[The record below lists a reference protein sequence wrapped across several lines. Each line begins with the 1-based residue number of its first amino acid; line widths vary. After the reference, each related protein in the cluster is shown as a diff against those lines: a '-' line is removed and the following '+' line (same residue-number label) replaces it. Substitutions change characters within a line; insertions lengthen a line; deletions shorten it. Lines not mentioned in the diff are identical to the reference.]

1 MELKASLDEQK
12 QLASEMSE
20 TPSVRVL
27 GVHKVILWL
36 RHGHSQVNAATEAAI
51 AAGKDAQKAVTG
63 EMTLDEPLTETGRWQ
78 AESVRQQLIVLQQ
91 QDVLPEVDLVVSSPL
106 KRAVETATLV
116 WPDKEVELLDS
127 LCERQGGHSAYPS
140 KAALQRPESLQ
151 TARGRAQSSY
161 EWLLRRPE
169 MTIAVVS
176 VEPHPSNSSKAG
188 HKWILRE
195 LLDPSKN
202 RALRFSKSSMWNQPF
217 ESFAN
222 CELRAWAMDASKV
235 PGSESLI
242 NSFLRAK
249 DPDQEQA
256 EAFHEQCSFADL
268 GICESLSPPVMP
280 AVADLRP
287 LGTVLSVPTS
297 DVVADPV
304 ASFALGTFV
313 GALMG
318 FFSLFLVLRSF
329 VRNLQT
335 DELDGAKWGSFGGL
349 VMPSFFF
356 QGAADIYNN
365 VRIGADEARKTFQ
378 ETGRFED
385 IYQGIG
391 EAQKEQ
397 VLQGLDALCERFPPS
412 KSRERIFERLKG
424 IANNS
429 RFAASVYDLAL
440 RLQPPMPAVNDIGS
454 ELWLL
459 DENRCTVSGRQPGE
473 GKRPWA
479 NGNAQILIDPQVPAS
494 RLTDATMAH
503 RPLFARVAPE
513 ILAKPTLLCLVKLF
527 DVFQHLDNGRHD
539 QSTFSKVE
547 EDTVDDFIKIVA
559 RTAVMRRA
567 FRYAVDSL
575 GLDLDESE
583 DSSEDSSRSWQK
595 QIRSIWFTR
604 KNGRPCAFEHIFIG
618 NLSEDSDGHP
628 VAGGLHCWLKFYLE
642 ELRGTARYL
651 GYVYNRS
658 PKEALQDHRYISG
671 KFTWEHAGRKLVKE
685 GGGFFDPQ
693 KADLYGWQSWLGARD
708 RGYVKD
714 VVYEG
719 FRYRKVV
726 CHSEEALSTV
736 FSSFLGVGF
745 VDESEYTAHLDRIL
759 SENDLATELPGI
771 LVSEGLAQAE
781 DSELCTASVRF
792 CASRHCHSLGEA
804 LREIRDIFGF
814 SLETTVQE
822 AETDSNLKEVVLDAA
837 EMVERLSA
845 EKMSLSSVNLSFLV
859 DHLKRSGRSG
869 ARLHRPLRM
878 LLTGHPNGAKVAD
891 LIRLLELA
899 EREGGDE
906 TGPSLSERLGI
917 AKQIFAEMKIGA
929 DVRKLFGWLE
939 DYVDLPNQRSR
950 TWEDLLYDLE
960 MDLKGLSA
968 VNAGKDL
975 PSVEPVARLM
985 NFRDAIISLMLQS
998 LLFKKAVLDW
1008 DLKSE
1013 RAYADGPMVAMSELA
1028 VNIFSK
1034 TESLP
1039 YKYRPTALPQ
1049 INGPGP
1055 FTKRPDEKSHR
1066 STAALTML
1074 QCQLLAVLREMQSMG
1089 KGLRNMDFAEKVHM
1103 SGDETGQNPWA
1114 DELGQE
1120 MAKWFERCTQLER
1133 ELHSNKGERENQMEN
1148 KVGELERSV
1157 AVKETANKKLVT
1169 SIHKLEGDVQSLR
1182 YEFVAL
1188 QRERSEV
1195 TEQNN
1200 RIAKESLPVIEKMRT
1215 LVDRSKEA
1223 TERLTKDSAILS
1235 RTFRRQVQET
1245 ERILEEKENISKE
1258 LERAKR
1264 QLQTEKERNEIKEVE
1279 LQKQETLYLRTM
1291 AARKSI
1297 QDSVNEQLEKI
1308 AKVEASMERM
1318 ELDRQE
1324 LLKVMQGKDGHIR
1337 ELEEDLRRAKK
1348 RIAEM
1353 EQQRDMALQEFRRLT
1368 GRILDLSSF
1377 TMVPTI
1383 T

>member
-1 MELKASLDEQK
+1 MPIDQFRLRTVSERNDKVTEDIRLKSQELEKLDNRSVAKTPKEAEARANEAKVWAEKVMELKASLDEQK

-20 TPSVRVL
+20 S
-27 GVHKVILWL
+27 
-36 RHGHSQVNAATEAAI
+36 
-51 AAGKDAQKAVTG
+51 
-63 EMTLDEPLTETGRWQ
+63 
-78 AESVRQQLIVLQQ
+78 
-91 QDVLPEVDLVVSSPL
+91 
-106 KRAVETATLV
+106 
-116 WPDKEVELLDS
+116 
-127 LCERQGGHSAYPS
+127 
-140 KAALQRPESLQ
+140 
-151 TARGRAQSSY
+151 
-161 EWLLRRPE
+161 
-169 MTIAVVS
+169 
-176 VEPHPSNSSKAG
+176 
-188 HKWILRE
+188 
-195 LLDPSKN
+195 
-202 RALRFSKSSMWNQPF
+202 
-217 ESFAN
+217 
-222 CELRAWAMDASKV
+222 
-235 PGSESLI
+235 
-242 NSFLRAK
+242 AK

-256 EAFHEQCSFADL
+256 EAFHEQY
-268 GICESLSPPVMP
+268 
-280 AVADLRP
+280 R
-287 LGTVLSVPTS
+287 
-297 DVVADPV
+297 
-304 ASFALGTFV
+304 
-313 GALMG
+313 
-318 FFSLFLVLRSF
+318 FLV
-329 VRNLQT
+329 
-335 DELDGAKWGSFGGL
+335 
-349 VMPSFFF
+349 
-356 QGAADIYNN
+356 
-365 VRIGADEARKTFQ
+365 
-378 ETGRFED
+378 ET
-385 IYQGIG
+385 
-391 EAQKEQ
+391 
-397 VLQGLDALCERFPPS
+397 
-412 KSRERIFERLKG
+412 LK
-424 IANNS
+424 
-429 RFAASVYDLAL
+429 
-440 RLQPPMPAVNDIGS
+440 
-454 ELWLL
+454 
-459 DENRCTVSGRQPGE
+459 
-473 GKRPWA
+473 
-479 NGNAQILIDPQVPAS
+479 
-494 RLTDATMAH
+494 
-503 RPLFARVAPE
+503 
-513 ILAKPTLLCLVKLF
+513 
-527 DVFQHLDNGRHD
+527 
-539 QSTFSKVE
+539 
-547 EDTVDDFIKIVA
+547 
-559 RTAVMRRA
+559 
-567 FRYAVDSL
+567 
-575 GLDLDESE
+575 
-583 DSSEDSSRSWQK
+583 
-595 QIRSIWFTR
+595 
-604 KNGRPCAFEHIFIG
+604 
-618 NLSEDSDGHP
+618 
-628 VAGGLHCWLKFYLE
+628 
-642 ELRGTARYL
+642 
-651 GYVYNRS
+651 
-658 PKEALQDHRYISG
+658 
-671 KFTWEHAGRKLVKE
+671 
-685 GGGFFDPQ
+685 
-693 KADLYGWQSWLGARD
+693 
-708 RGYVKD
+708 
-714 VVYEG
+714 
-719 FRYRKVV
+719 
-726 CHSEEALSTV
+726 
-736 FSSFLGVGF
+736 
-745 VDESEYTAHLDRIL
+745 
-759 SENDLATELPGI
+759 
-771 LVSEGLAQAE
+771 
-781 DSELCTASVRF
+781 
-792 CASRHCHSLGEA
+792 
-804 LREIRDIFGF
+804 
-814 SLETTVQE
+814 
-822 AETDSNLKEVVLDAA
+822 
-837 EMVERLSA
+837 
-845 EKMSLSSVNLSFLV
+845 
-859 DHLKRSGRSG
+859 
-869 ARLHRPLRM
+869 
-878 LLTGHPNGAKVAD
+878 
-891 LIRLLELA
+891 
-899 EREGGDE
+899 
-906 TGPSLSERLGI
+906 
-917 AKQIFAEMKIGA
+917 A

-950 TWEDLLYDLE
+950 TWEDLLYDVE

-1103 SGDETGQNPWA
+1103 SGDETGQNPSA

-1245 ERILEEKENISKE
+1245 ERILAEKDDISKE

-1308 AKVEASMERM
+1308 AKVEAAMERM

-1353 EQQRDMALQEFRRLT
+1353 EQQRDMALQEFRRVT

>member
-1 MELKASLDEQK
+1 MPIDQFRLRTVSERNDKVTEDIRLKSQELEKLDNRSVAKTPKEAEARANEAKVWAEKVMELKASLDEQK

-20 TPSVRVL
+20 S
-27 GVHKVILWL
+27 
-36 RHGHSQVNAATEAAI
+36 
-51 AAGKDAQKAVTG
+51 
-63 EMTLDEPLTETGRWQ
+63 
-78 AESVRQQLIVLQQ
+78 
-91 QDVLPEVDLVVSSPL
+91 
-106 KRAVETATLV
+106 
-116 WPDKEVELLDS
+116 
-127 LCERQGGHSAYPS
+127 
-140 KAALQRPESLQ
+140 
-151 TARGRAQSSY
+151 
-161 EWLLRRPE
+161 
-169 MTIAVVS
+169 
-176 VEPHPSNSSKAG
+176 
-188 HKWILRE
+188 
-195 LLDPSKN
+195 
-202 RALRFSKSSMWNQPF
+202 
-217 ESFAN
+217 
-222 CELRAWAMDASKV
+222 
-235 PGSESLI
+235 
-242 NSFLRAK
+242 AK

-256 EAFHEQCSFADL
+256 EAFHEQY
-268 GICESLSPPVMP
+268 
-280 AVADLRP
+280 R
-287 LGTVLSVPTS
+287 
-297 DVVADPV
+297 
-304 ASFALGTFV
+304 
-313 GALMG
+313 
-318 FFSLFLVLRSF
+318 FLV
-329 VRNLQT
+329 
-335 DELDGAKWGSFGGL
+335 
-349 VMPSFFF
+349 
-356 QGAADIYNN
+356 
-365 VRIGADEARKTFQ
+365 
-378 ETGRFED
+378 ET
-385 IYQGIG
+385 
-391 EAQKEQ
+391 
-397 VLQGLDALCERFPPS
+397 
-412 KSRERIFERLKG
+412 LK
-424 IANNS
+424 
-429 RFAASVYDLAL
+429 
-440 RLQPPMPAVNDIGS
+440 
-454 ELWLL
+454 
-459 DENRCTVSGRQPGE
+459 
-473 GKRPWA
+473 
-479 NGNAQILIDPQVPAS
+479 
-494 RLTDATMAH
+494 
-503 RPLFARVAPE
+503 
-513 ILAKPTLLCLVKLF
+513 
-527 DVFQHLDNGRHD
+527 
-539 QSTFSKVE
+539 
-547 EDTVDDFIKIVA
+547 
-559 RTAVMRRA
+559 
-567 FRYAVDSL
+567 
-575 GLDLDESE
+575 
-583 DSSEDSSRSWQK
+583 
-595 QIRSIWFTR
+595 
-604 KNGRPCAFEHIFIG
+604 
-618 NLSEDSDGHP
+618 
-628 VAGGLHCWLKFYLE
+628 
-642 ELRGTARYL
+642 
-651 GYVYNRS
+651 
-658 PKEALQDHRYISG
+658 
-671 KFTWEHAGRKLVKE
+671 
-685 GGGFFDPQ
+685 
-693 KADLYGWQSWLGARD
+693 
-708 RGYVKD
+708 
-714 VVYEG
+714 
-719 FRYRKVV
+719 
-726 CHSEEALSTV
+726 
-736 FSSFLGVGF
+736 
-745 VDESEYTAHLDRIL
+745 
-759 SENDLATELPGI
+759 
-771 LVSEGLAQAE
+771 
-781 DSELCTASVRF
+781 
-792 CASRHCHSLGEA
+792 
-804 LREIRDIFGF
+804 
-814 SLETTVQE
+814 
-822 AETDSNLKEVVLDAA
+822 
-837 EMVERLSA
+837 
-845 EKMSLSSVNLSFLV
+845 
-859 DHLKRSGRSG
+859 
-869 ARLHRPLRM
+869 
-878 LLTGHPNGAKVAD
+878 
-891 LIRLLELA
+891 
-899 EREGGDE
+899 
-906 TGPSLSERLGI
+906 
-917 AKQIFAEMKIGA
+917 A

-1039 YKYRPTALPQ
+1039 CKYRPTALPQ

>member
-1 MELKASLDEQK
+1 MPIDQFRLRTVSERNDKVTEDIRLKSQELEKLDNRSVAKTPKEAEARANEAKVWAEKVMELKASLDEQK

-20 TPSVRVL
+20 S
-27 GVHKVILWL
+27 
-36 RHGHSQVNAATEAAI
+36 
-51 AAGKDAQKAVTG
+51 
-63 EMTLDEPLTETGRWQ
+63 
-78 AESVRQQLIVLQQ
+78 
-91 QDVLPEVDLVVSSPL
+91 
-106 KRAVETATLV
+106 
-116 WPDKEVELLDS
+116 
-127 LCERQGGHSAYPS
+127 
-140 KAALQRPESLQ
+140 
-151 TARGRAQSSY
+151 
-161 EWLLRRPE
+161 
-169 MTIAVVS
+169 
-176 VEPHPSNSSKAG
+176 
-188 HKWILRE
+188 
-195 LLDPSKN
+195 
-202 RALRFSKSSMWNQPF
+202 
-217 ESFAN
+217 
-222 CELRAWAMDASKV
+222 
-235 PGSESLI
+235 
-242 NSFLRAK
+242 AK

-256 EAFHEQCSFADL
+256 EAFHEQY
-268 GICESLSPPVMP
+268 
-280 AVADLRP
+280 R
-287 LGTVLSVPTS
+287 
-297 DVVADPV
+297 
-304 ASFALGTFV
+304 
-313 GALMG
+313 
-318 FFSLFLVLRSF
+318 FLV
-329 VRNLQT
+329 
-335 DELDGAKWGSFGGL
+335 
-349 VMPSFFF
+349 
-356 QGAADIYNN
+356 
-365 VRIGADEARKTFQ
+365 
-378 ETGRFED
+378 ET
-385 IYQGIG
+385 
-391 EAQKEQ
+391 
-397 VLQGLDALCERFPPS
+397 
-412 KSRERIFERLKG
+412 LK
-424 IANNS
+424 
-429 RFAASVYDLAL
+429 
-440 RLQPPMPAVNDIGS
+440 
-454 ELWLL
+454 
-459 DENRCTVSGRQPGE
+459 
-473 GKRPWA
+473 
-479 NGNAQILIDPQVPAS
+479 
-494 RLTDATMAH
+494 
-503 RPLFARVAPE
+503 
-513 ILAKPTLLCLVKLF
+513 
-527 DVFQHLDNGRHD
+527 
-539 QSTFSKVE
+539 
-547 EDTVDDFIKIVA
+547 
-559 RTAVMRRA
+559 
-567 FRYAVDSL
+567 
-575 GLDLDESE
+575 
-583 DSSEDSSRSWQK
+583 
-595 QIRSIWFTR
+595 
-604 KNGRPCAFEHIFIG
+604 
-618 NLSEDSDGHP
+618 
-628 VAGGLHCWLKFYLE
+628 
-642 ELRGTARYL
+642 
-651 GYVYNRS
+651 
-658 PKEALQDHRYISG
+658 
-671 KFTWEHAGRKLVKE
+671 
-685 GGGFFDPQ
+685 
-693 KADLYGWQSWLGARD
+693 
-708 RGYVKD
+708 
-714 VVYEG
+714 
-719 FRYRKVV
+719 
-726 CHSEEALSTV
+726 
-736 FSSFLGVGF
+736 
-745 VDESEYTAHLDRIL
+745 
-759 SENDLATELPGI
+759 
-771 LVSEGLAQAE
+771 
-781 DSELCTASVRF
+781 
-792 CASRHCHSLGEA
+792 
-804 LREIRDIFGF
+804 
-814 SLETTVQE
+814 
-822 AETDSNLKEVVLDAA
+822 
-837 EMVERLSA
+837 
-845 EKMSLSSVNLSFLV
+845 
-859 DHLKRSGRSG
+859 
-869 ARLHRPLRM
+869 
-878 LLTGHPNGAKVAD
+878 
-891 LIRLLELA
+891 
-899 EREGGDE
+899 
-906 TGPSLSERLGI
+906 
-917 AKQIFAEMKIGA
+917 A

-1103 SGDETGQNPWA
+1103 SGDETGQNPSA

-1245 ERILEEKENISKE
+1245 ERILEEKDNISKE

-1337 ELEEDLRRAKK
+1337 ELEEDLRRDKK

>member
-1 MELKASLDEQK
+1 MPIDQFRLRTVSERNDKVTEDIRLKSQELEKLDNRSVAKTPKEAEARANEAKVWAEKVMELKASLDEQK

-20 TPSVRVL
+20 S
-27 GVHKVILWL
+27 
-36 RHGHSQVNAATEAAI
+36 
-51 AAGKDAQKAVTG
+51 
-63 EMTLDEPLTETGRWQ
+63 
-78 AESVRQQLIVLQQ
+78 
-91 QDVLPEVDLVVSSPL
+91 
-106 KRAVETATLV
+106 
-116 WPDKEVELLDS
+116 
-127 LCERQGGHSAYPS
+127 
-140 KAALQRPESLQ
+140 
-151 TARGRAQSSY
+151 
-161 EWLLRRPE
+161 
-169 MTIAVVS
+169 
-176 VEPHPSNSSKAG
+176 
-188 HKWILRE
+188 
-195 LLDPSKN
+195 
-202 RALRFSKSSMWNQPF
+202 
-217 ESFAN
+217 
-222 CELRAWAMDASKV
+222 
-235 PGSESLI
+235 
-242 NSFLRAK
+242 AK

-256 EAFHEQCSFADL
+256 EAFHEQY
-268 GICESLSPPVMP
+268 
-280 AVADLRP
+280 R
-287 LGTVLSVPTS
+287 
-297 DVVADPV
+297 
-304 ASFALGTFV
+304 
-313 GALMG
+313 
-318 FFSLFLVLRSF
+318 FLV
-329 VRNLQT
+329 
-335 DELDGAKWGSFGGL
+335 
-349 VMPSFFF
+349 
-356 QGAADIYNN
+356 
-365 VRIGADEARKTFQ
+365 
-378 ETGRFED
+378 ET
-385 IYQGIG
+385 
-391 EAQKEQ
+391 
-397 VLQGLDALCERFPPS
+397 
-412 KSRERIFERLKG
+412 LK
-424 IANNS
+424 
-429 RFAASVYDLAL
+429 
-440 RLQPPMPAVNDIGS
+440 
-454 ELWLL
+454 
-459 DENRCTVSGRQPGE
+459 
-473 GKRPWA
+473 
-479 NGNAQILIDPQVPAS
+479 
-494 RLTDATMAH
+494 
-503 RPLFARVAPE
+503 
-513 ILAKPTLLCLVKLF
+513 
-527 DVFQHLDNGRHD
+527 
-539 QSTFSKVE
+539 
-547 EDTVDDFIKIVA
+547 
-559 RTAVMRRA
+559 
-567 FRYAVDSL
+567 
-575 GLDLDESE
+575 
-583 DSSEDSSRSWQK
+583 
-595 QIRSIWFTR
+595 
-604 KNGRPCAFEHIFIG
+604 
-618 NLSEDSDGHP
+618 
-628 VAGGLHCWLKFYLE
+628 
-642 ELRGTARYL
+642 
-651 GYVYNRS
+651 
-658 PKEALQDHRYISG
+658 
-671 KFTWEHAGRKLVKE
+671 
-685 GGGFFDPQ
+685 
-693 KADLYGWQSWLGARD
+693 
-708 RGYVKD
+708 
-714 VVYEG
+714 
-719 FRYRKVV
+719 
-726 CHSEEALSTV
+726 
-736 FSSFLGVGF
+736 
-745 VDESEYTAHLDRIL
+745 
-759 SENDLATELPGI
+759 
-771 LVSEGLAQAE
+771 
-781 DSELCTASVRF
+781 
-792 CASRHCHSLGEA
+792 
-804 LREIRDIFGF
+804 
-814 SLETTVQE
+814 
-822 AETDSNLKEVVLDAA
+822 
-837 EMVERLSA
+837 
-845 EKMSLSSVNLSFLV
+845 
-859 DHLKRSGRSG
+859 
-869 ARLHRPLRM
+869 
-878 LLTGHPNGAKVAD
+878 
-891 LIRLLELA
+891 
-899 EREGGDE
+899 
-906 TGPSLSERLGI
+906 
-917 AKQIFAEMKIGA
+917 A